1 MSQVLSSNKTSDNSN
16 LRDVQKVFNDGK
28 VQIYEAHE
36 RVLGE
41 QKVDLYFSRETLR
54 FDRYLQAEQ
63 NNTTIERVI
72 GVPIPTGIEIKP
84 MDIAVIDGVQYII
97 RYIDFRDWYRPAFYK
112 LALQRSTITYETDE
126 Y

>member
-1 MSQVLSSNKTSDNSN
+1 MLSSNKTYDNSN
-16 LRDVQKVFNDGK
+16 LRDVQKCFNDGK
-28 VQIYEAHE
+28 VKIYSAHE
-36 RVLGE
+36 RVLGDE
-41 QKVDLYFSRETLR
+41 KADLYFSRETLR

-84 MDIAVIDGVQYII
+84 MDIAVIDGVQYVIW
-97 RYIDFRDWYRPAFYK
+97 YIDFRDWYRPPFYK
-112 LALQRSTITYETDE
+112 LALQRSTILYETDE